1 MAGTKTDGQRP
12 AVGRSRTLAAAEGG
26 LSCSQQLSQC
36 LSIFMLLCKLVG
48 FWFFFFFCLLVL
60 DGDKCFCALE

>member
-26 LSCSQQLSQC
+26 LSCSQQLS
-36 LSIFMLLCKLVG
+36 SASASLCCCAAWWG
-48 FWFFFFFCLLVL
+48 FVSFFFCLLVL
-60 DGDKCFCALE
+60 DGDKRFCALE